1 MHRRTLV
8 LGLTAL
14 CVSRFAIAQPARIP
28 RIGVMMM
35 VPIQHVFVESF
46 RQGLREHGY
55 IEGKNIQVD
64 YRSAEGAVDRLHAIA
79 ADFVRQNVDLIVA
92 GGGTASARAAI
103 KATST
108 IPVVFPVAADP
119 VRSGLVRSLAH
130 PGGNATGQE
139 FFDIEMSAKRMQLLK
154 EVRPKVAR
162 VAVLADPSVAV
173 YREQVSATRKAADTF
188 AIEVLI
194 LDIRDPGELNAA
206 FDAAVKWRADALMNL
221 ASGFLGVH
229 IKQVLDLAQQKR
241 FLALWSDRI
250 YPDAGGLL
258 SYGADVAYLYRTSA
272 RYVDRILKGAK
283 PGELPVEQATKFELV
298 VNLKTAKAL
307 GIAIPPAVLVRAD
320 KIIE

>member
-1 MHRRTLV
+1 
-8 LGLTAL
+8 
-14 CVSRFAIAQPARIP
+14 
-28 RIGVMMM
+28 
-35 VPIQHVFVESF
+35 
-46 RQGLREHGY
+46 
-55 IEGKNIQVD
+55 
-64 YRSAEGAVDRLHAIA
+64 
-79 ADFVRQNVDLIVA
+79 VRQNVDLIVA

-154 EVRPKVAR
+154 EVRPKAAR

-221 ASGFLGVH
+221 ASGFLATH

-241 FLALWSDRI
+241 LLAFWSDRI

-258 SYGADVAYLYRTSA
+258 SYGVDVAYLYRTSA